1 MELAEKRNSIPLPPI
16 SNEYGVRL
24 PPLQYQ
30 LVTQESDRQDSVR
43 AIGDGMFALENTD
56 GTTFGGAMTSRPPLH
71 PQGEGSR
78 NKRVVRNPIPIN
90 INQR

>member
-30 LVTQESDRQDSVR
+30 LVTQEIDRQDRVR
-43 AIGDGMFALENTD
+43 VCVCSCVLLSYA
-56 GTTFGGAMTSRPPLH
+56 GG
-71 PQGEGSR
+71 
-78 NKRVVRNPIPIN
+78 N
-90 INQR
+90 